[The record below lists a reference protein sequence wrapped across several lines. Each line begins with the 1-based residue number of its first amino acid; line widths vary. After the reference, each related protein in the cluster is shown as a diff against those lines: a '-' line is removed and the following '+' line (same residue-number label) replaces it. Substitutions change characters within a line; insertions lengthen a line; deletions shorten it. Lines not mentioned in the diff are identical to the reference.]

1 VPLLQG
7 FMSGAASTVAPH
19 GSHVGSGGAEAPLL
33 SRDGDDSEHGGSAPE
48 IAGTSVE
55 FDRLMEDS
63 VDSEKASPGLEFVAP
78 AAALMMSSQRL
89 DSPQRPLHHPT
100 ASPARGTCKYG
111 EQVPAAAG
119 PLGQEG
125 QQPTCKYGLQSMPA
139 TSGECGN
146 CGNVYMSDSN
156 YCRKCGLPRY
166 NRVLAS
172 SLSSNVVIPG
182 VAEEAD
188 ELWMASQLGGRLDD
202 IAREMKRSAEHEFA
216 LALRTL
222 RSQHSAAAEAQ
233 RMKAE
238 ASFCQQQIANETLQA
253 ENQQLSRKL
262 DLKQRQLKDSLV
274 MLQRARSSSVGRCGL
289 ERALCAWRC
298 AAAGAKNDR
307 LNCRLAAKLRR
318 KRLAVLAFGAWR
330 RHAQLTSKDKLVVHE
345 RATADMVRAKLFEEM
360 EMERR
365 RMSSEMDRLAKQ
377 LEEEARQRAV
387 LQENLKRVF
396 MRGVCALNFE
406 AMTLLSDG
414 TSLTESALPASSP
427 AAASFDWAE
436 FEARTSAASAAS
448 SAAAVAALTP
458 GTGQEETKCRSCGN
472 TGMDM
477 FGKHCTCKYGQQ
489 AQAAAGPPGQDEAKC
504 RSSGNTGLDML
515 GQPSA
520 FKYGQQAQAS
530 SGPSGQDEAKC
541 RSCGNTGVD
550 MFGKPCTC
558 KFGQQAQ
565 AAAGSLDQED
575 AKCRSCGNTGL
586 DMFGK
591 PCTCKYGLQG
601 RATASSSGSPRPPP
615 VPSPQPPSPSRPASA
630 PARRAEATA
639 PFPLVNW
646 TTAPGDAAG
655 PPGQEEA
662 KCRCCGN
669 TGVDVFGNPC
679 TCEYGQRANSA
690 TVPSGQEEVKCRS
703 CGNNGV
709 DMFGKPCTCKYGQLQ
724 QAATGP
730 PGQEEARCKS
740 CGNAGVDMFGKPCTC
755 KYGQQVQFTA
765 APPGQE
771 EAKYGLQSM
780 QASSA
785 SGTST
790 ASSPAT
796 CGKCGN
802 LFMNDSNF
810 CRKCGARREFGSA
823 TDARRE
829 FGSTTDDLFNV
840 VDRNQDGR
848 ISRSEFRSAVKGGI
862 ISVPEAV
869 ASSSSTTRV
878 PPSSAG
884 VGAGRQRA
892 EPAGSLPFVNWTSA
906 PDVSQGRGHPKPAH
920 ARGGLAKGQRW
931 QSAVAPRGP
940 GVQPRPEVIATV
952 G

>member
-1 VPLLQG
+1 
-7 FMSGAASTVAPH
+7 MSRAASTVAPH
-19 GSHVGSGGAEAPLL
+19 GSHLGSGGAGAPLL

-63 VDSEKASPGLEFVAP
+63 VDSEKASPGFDFVAP

-89 DSPQRPLHHPT
+89 DSPQRPLHHPA
-100 ASPARGTCKYG
+100 ASPALGTCKYG

-125 QQPTCKYGLQSMPA
+125 QEDTCKYGLQSMPA

-146 CGNVYMSDSN
+146 CGNLYMSDSN
-156 YCRKCGLPRY
+156 YCRKCGLPRC
-166 NRVLAS
+166 NRVPAS
-172 SLSSNVVIPG
+172 SLTGSVVIPG

-238 ASFCQQQIANETLQA
+238 ALACQQQIANETLQA
-253 ENQQLSRKL
+253 ENQQLSRRL

-274 MLQRARSSSVGRCGL
+274 ILQRARSGTVGRCGL

-298 AAAGAKNDR
+298 AAAGEKNDR
-307 LNCRLAAKLRR
+307 LNCRLAAKLHR
-318 KRLAVLAFGAWR
+318 KRLAVLGFGAWR

-458 GTGQEETKCRSCGN
+458 GTGHEDVKCRSCGN

-489 AQAAAGPPGQDEAKC
+489 AQAPAEPPGQDEAKSRSCGNTGLDMLAQPSASKYGQQAQAAAGPPGQDEAK
-504 RSSGNTGLDML
+504 
-515 GQPSA
+515 
-520 FKYGQQAQAS
+520 F
-530 SGPSGQDEAKC
+530 

-550 MFGKPCTC
+550 MFG

-615 VPSPQPPSPSRPASA
+615 VPSPQPPSPSRSASA

-639 PFPLVNW
+639 PLPLVNW
-646 TTAPGDAAG
+646 ATAPGDAA
-655 PPGQEEA
+655 
-662 KCRCCGN
+662 
-669 TGVDVFGNPC
+669 
-679 TCEYGQRANSA
+679 
-690 TVPSGQEEVKCRS
+690 
-703 CGNNGV
+703 
-709 DMFGKPCTCKYGQLQ
+709 
-724 QAATGP
+724 GP

-755 KYGQQVQFTA
+755 KYGQEVQVTA

-780 QASSA
+780 QASLA

-802 LFMNDSNF
+802 VFMNDSNF
-810 CRKCGARREFGSA
+810 CRKCGARRELGSV
-823 TDARRE
+823 
-829 FGSTTDDLFNV
+829 TDDLFNI

-862 ISVPEAV
+862 ISGPEAV
-869 ASSSSTTRV
+869 ASSSST
-878 PPSSAG
+878 SSAG
-884 VGAGRQRA
+884 AGAGRQRA
-892 EPAGSLPFVNWTSA
+892 ELAGSLPFVNWTSA

-920 ARGGLAKGQRW
+920 ARGGPLKGQRW

-940 GVQPRPEVIATV
+940 GVQPRPDVIATV